1 MVKVPD
7 KKVLLVDDKVE
18 NLYLLE
24 TLLAGNGF
32 SVDQAQNGEE
42 ALRLARKT
50 HPDLIISDILMPVMD
65 GFTLC
70 HEIKG
75 DNQLKDTAFVFYT
88 ASYLDQRD
96 KELALNLGVDRYL
109 VKPQE
114 PEALLAVFDE
124 VLEERATRSPKA
136 ESTSRIQEHEYLK
149 EHNESLVRMLEKKVE
164 QLDRS
169 KRILEAEIL
178 VRREAEAKL
187 QASLLEKEVLLKEI
201 YHRTKN
207 NMQVI
212 IGLFDIQ
219 KRKAGHLSVEE
230 VAREM
235 SDRIYSM
242 SMVHDLLFRSKNLYE
257 IKLDQYLNDLTARLL
272 AVYDSPDTE
281 VEFELKADS
290 ILVNLQFAVPLG
302 LVITEILSNALKY
315 AFHERSEG
323 KISIEAL
330 FSKET
335 GVTLNIS
342 DNGVG
347 VDSLENLDTGATLGL
362 YLIRT
367 IVENQLFGGLE
378 IKNKTGLSYS
388 IRLPD
393 LLLGR

>member
-1 MVKVPD
+1 MKVPD

-290 ILVNLQFAVPLG
+290 IPVNLQFAVPLG

>member
-290 ILVNLQFAVPLG
+290 IPVNLQFAVPLG